1 MNITSFG
8 QAGIRA
14 RDLAA
19 SERFYAGVLNM
30 PLLAR
35 ETTSGA
41 LSFQVG
47 EFNRLVVQPR
57 APDSWPDETDHI
69 AFVIGNNPAALEAVA
84 HRLDEHQVV
93 YERREHAEFESLCC
107 RDPDGRLVEL
117 YYWPSW

>member
-1 MNITSFG
+1 MNITAVG

-30 PLLAR
+30 PLLGR
-35 ETTSGA
+35 EPASGA
-41 LSFQVG
+41 LSFRVG
-47 EFNRLVVQPR
+47 ESHRLVVQPKS
-57 APDSWPDETDHI
+57 PDAWPDETDHI
-69 AFVIGNNPAALEAVA
+69 AFVIGNNPAALDAVA
-84 HRLDEHQVV
+84 QHLDEHHVV
-93 YERREHAEFESLCC
+93 YQRREYGEFESVCC

>member
-19 SERFYAGVLNM
+19 SERFYAGILNM
-30 PLLAR
+30 PLLNR
-35 ETTSGA
+35 EPSGDA
-41 LSFQVG
+41 LSFRVG
-47 EFNRLVVQPR
+47 DSNRFVVR
-57 APDSWPDETDHI
+57 RKAPDEWPDETDHI

-84 HRLDEHQVV
+84 ERLDAHNVV
-93 YERREHAEFESLCC
+93 YERREHEEFESVCC

>member
-8 QAGIRA
+8 QAGIRS

-30 PLLAR
+30 PLLTR
-35 ETTSGA
+35 EPAGGSLAFRVGA
-41 LSFQVG
+41 S
-47 EFNRLVVQPR
+47 NRFIVKLR
-57 APDSWPDETDHI
+57 SPDEWPDETDHI

-84 HRLDEHQVV
+84 KRLEEHQVV
-93 YERREHAEFESLCC
+93 YERHEHEEFESLCC